1 MTDPAPALRNPGSI
15 VRDFAARARGP
26 AVVGIQVSLALV
38 AIVSLQPYFMW
49 GYQRVYYAVVTGVLI
64 VCCAL
69 GRPAFA
75 ITRERVALAV
85 GFSLFMVYLSLLP
98 KLGGGVT
105 RWFFLIPSV
114 AALLLVSRENLAASF
129 DKFQWIFAVTLLPG
143 MVCWLWLAAAL
154 PVELTFISPPGNLV
168 QREETPYF
176 AGPGFVFLP
185 YNGMLLP
192 NGGTIFRLCGIHDEP
207 GTVGTISALCLAAS
221 RFRISNFRGAVC
233 LVAGL
238 MSLSIAFAVIAAIG
252 FVATAVSSKRLGLLV
267 PAVIATLVGC
277 VPLLGLQFDIKDI
290 QRRTTISIVL
300 PPTQISSAAA
310 TTPGRGQPFGLWDG
324 VRLRQSP
331 TFNNRIESNMHALLK
346 QYLESGAAT
355 LAFGIASNASNV
367 HAGHSAHWT
376 QVLTNYGAV
385 GFAWLFVLFAAPLV
399 LIWRRGHWTD
409 ATFIFVLLFLMSFY
423 QRPVI
428 WLPAQMLLY
437 FAGLYYRDHPG
448 DEGNTSPDASR

>member
-1 MTDPAPALRNPGSI
+1 
-15 VRDFAARARGP
+15 
-26 AVVGIQVSLALV
+26 
-38 AIVSLQPYFMW
+38 
-49 GYQRVYYAVVTGVLI
+49 
-64 VCCAL
+64 
-69 GRPAFA
+69 
-75 ITRERVALAV
+75 
-85 GFSLFMVYLSLLP
+85 
-98 KLGGGVT
+98 
-105 RWFFLIPSV
+105 
-114 AALLLVSRENLAASF
+114 
-129 DKFQWIFAVTLLPG
+129 
-143 MVCWLWLAAAL
+143 
-154 PVELTFISPPGNLV
+154 
-168 QREETPYF
+168 
-176 AGPGFVFLP
+176 VFLP